1 MKTYQVNEFV
11 FVNPNRGKT
20 PGIARVTKV
29 INDEAEIVYDNGEK
43 DRYYF
48 VHLHQKMECFKRRQ
62 KFLAE
67 RAEKI
72 GKKCL
77 KVKQRSKFQNFVLQ
91 TLTTTVLFLKF
102 GGQVIV

>member
-1 MKTYQVNEFV
+1 MKTYKVNDFV
-11 FVNPNRGKT
+11 LVDSSRGKT

-29 INDEAEIVYDNGEK
+29 INSEAEIVYDNGEK

-48 VHLHQKMECFKRRQ
+48 IHLGQDFECFRRRQ

-72 GKKCL
+72 GKK
-77 KVKQRSKFQNFVLQ
+77 
-91 TLTTTVLFLKF
+91 
-102 GGQVIV
+102 